1 MAVAYFVHVET
12 NYTGDAEFELEAG
25 YDYGVYS
32 MTNGNDAN
40 DPSKWG
46 FEGSPTQIAGTT
58 RGRLTMSD
66 IQPITKKWYRLVRYG
81 KAPVSPNWTLD
92 GIAADPDP
100 IRYYMVDRA
109 RFLSVMEVD
118 WKWDLAISRGLW
130 GDWLISDV
138 AEFYGAVEIASGAVA
153 VPGEL
158 PRPLPFPIPE
168 ADLKRLRDLGT
179 LTTTLLRRIAQ
190 AAVIVAIIQ
199 KTPAANV
206 LYERQS
212 FGNPSQYYSGRS
224 WGLGRPTDIMKAR
237 NEYHHKNGS
246 HDDPVLKAYIQHK
259 GFHTYAYVAAVG
271 REQQMIDARGGFRG
285 ENGYLLGLTNSTNG
299 RREVA
304 EDNELSAM
312 YWNTSN
318 DAFGGSIAPFTGI
331 PNPPLP
337 QHNVVWPRA
346 GIVPQLEGP
355 IIKIAP
361 PASLVPE

>member
-1 MAVAYFVHVET
+1 
-12 NYTGDAEFELEAG
+12 
-25 YDYGVYS
+25 
-32 MTNGNDAN
+32 
-40 DPSKWG
+40 
-46 FEGSPTQIAGTT
+46 
-58 RGRLTMSD
+58 
-66 IQPITKKWYRLVRYG
+66 
-81 KAPVSPNWTLD
+81 
-92 GIAADPDP
+92 
-100 IRYYMVDRA
+100 
-109 RFLSVMEVD
+109 
-118 WKWDLAISRGLW
+118 
-130 GDWLISDV
+130 
-138 AEFYGAVEIASGAVA
+138 
-153 VPGEL
+153 
-158 PRPLPFPIPE
+158 
-168 ADLKRLRDLGT
+168 
-179 LTTTLLRRIAQ
+179 
-190 AAVIVAIIQ
+190 
-199 KTPAANV
+199 
-206 LYERQS
+206 
-212 FGNPSQYYSGRS
+212 
-224 WGLGRPTDIMKAR
+224 MKAR

>member
-12 NYTGDAEFELEAG
+12 NYTGDAEFELEPG

-138 AEFYGAVEIASGAVA
+138 AEFYERAERGQA
-153 VPGEL
+153 
-158 PRPLPFPIPE
+158 
-168 ADLKRLRDLGT
+168 LGFG
-179 LTTTLLRRIAQ
+179 
-190 AAVIVAIIQ
+190 VD
-199 KTPAANV
+199 
-206 LYERQS
+206 ER
-212 FGNPSQYYSGRS
+212 
-224 WGLGRPTDIMKAR
+224 
-237 NEYHHKNGS
+237 
-246 HDDPVLKAYIQHK
+246 
-259 GFHTYAYVAAVG
+259 
-271 REQQMIDARGGFRG
+271 
-285 ENGYLLGLTNSTNG
+285 
-299 RREVA
+299 
-304 EDNELSAM
+304 
-312 YWNTSN
+312 
-318 DAFGGSIAPFTGI
+318 
-331 PNPPLP
+331 
-337 QHNVVWPRA
+337 
-346 GIVPQLEGP
+346 
-355 IIKIAP
+355 
-361 PASLVPE
+361 